1 MRLHEYQAKEVF
13 ADAGIETPE
22 SVVAT
27 SVEEVL
33 RAGWKIGYPIVLKA
47 QVHVGGRGKAGG
59 IKLAV
64 DEVEAAEAARDIL
77 DTELKGYNVRKLLVE
92 DAVDFQNELY
102 VGVTLDRNEDKPVAI
117 ASEKGG
123 VDIEGVADETPE
135 AISRIHVDP
144 SFGMHPYQAR
154 EVVYDADIP
163 EEKAL
168 GVADILHTLYDIWTE
183 TDATETEVNPLVI
196 DEEGELI
203 ALDGVLNVDENALY
217 RQPELAELEEES
229 YEDELERK
237 AIEYDFDYVRL
248 DGNVGVI
255 GNGAGLV
262 MTTLDMVEYYGGKPA
277 NFLDV
282 GGGAKADRI
291 ADALD
296 IVFSDPNID
305 AILFNIFGGIT
316 RGDEAAKGINGAL
329 EKFDTIPKPIV
340 VRLTGLNADLGRE
353 ILDTERLTMED
364 TLEDAVERVVAI
376 CEEGQA

>member
-13 ADAGIETPE
+13 ADAGIRTPE

-33 RAGWKIGYPIVLKA
+33 KAGWKIGYPIVLKA
-47 QVHVGGRGKAGG
+47 QVHVGGRGKVGG

-64 DEVEAAEAARDIL
+64 DEVESADAASNIL
-77 DTELKGYNVRKLLVE
+77 GMDLKGYTVRKVLVE

-102 VGVTLDRNEDKPVAI
+102 VGVTLDRNENKPVAI
-117 ASEKGG
+117 VSEKGG

-135 AISRIHVDP
+135 AIAREHVDP
-144 SFGMHPYQAR
+144 SFGLHPYQAR
-154 EVVYDADIP
+154 EVVYDAGIP

-168 GVADILHTLYDIWTE
+168 GVADILHTLYEIWTK

-196 DEEGELI
+196 NEQGDLV

-248 DGNVGVI
+248 DGNVGII

-262 MTTLDMVEYYGGKPA
+262 MTTLDMVQYYGGAPA

-296 IVFSDPNID
+296 MVFTDPNVD

-329 EKFDTIPKPIV
+329 EKFDEIPKPIV
-340 VRLTGLNADLGRE
+340 VRLTGLNADVGRE
-353 ILDTERLTMED
+353 ILNEELVTMEES
-364 TLEDAVERVVAI
+364 LEDAVKRVIEI
-376 CEEGQA
+376 CEEEKL